1 MLSRAL
7 EKTTKDFIIDASFKL
22 FLEKSY
28 DKVTVPDIEAATGL
42 TRGSIFYHVRNKE
55 DLFVKVV
62 DKYVVDTQRVKRRM
76 QIQKETTL
84 EEFLQKYIK
93 GVKSTMDFM
102 CSLSIKNIYKSYFF
116 LVMQA
121 TLYYPHFE
129 DKAKDLVDTENK
141 AWEKIIK
148 QAIQN
153 GEIKD
158 NTNIEDTVIRFR
170 CGFLGLAFMKSLT
183 EGMTIDELVKYYT
196 NIYISLK
203 READIS

>member
-1 MLSRAL
+1 MKTG
-7 EKTTKDFIIDASFKL
+7 ETKTTKDFIIDASFKL

-158 NTNIEDTVIRFR
+158 NANIEDTVIRFR

>member
-1 MLSRAL
+1 MKTG
-7 EKTTKDFIIDASFKL
+7 ETKTTKDFIIDASFKL